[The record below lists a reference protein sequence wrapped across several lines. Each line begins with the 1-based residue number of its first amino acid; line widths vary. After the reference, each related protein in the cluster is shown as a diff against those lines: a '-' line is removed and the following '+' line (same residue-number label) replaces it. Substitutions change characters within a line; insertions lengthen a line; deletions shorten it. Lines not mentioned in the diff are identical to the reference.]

1 MTKKI
6 ANQVAWQR
14 TAGLSLQIG
23 PADVRKLES
32 NEILIRNAAVA
43 INPIDWLLQDDAL
56 LPWLDYPMILG
67 SDVAGEVAAVGDSV
81 KRFKVGDRV
90 IGQAV
95 STTVNEAAQGAF
107 QNYTVVL
114 EHMAAPIP
122 DWMPFTAAA
131 VLPLGLGTA
140 AVGLYGKTHL
150 ALKPPSHAPQ
160 SREEVVLVWGGSS
173 SVGCNAI
180 QLAAA
185 SGYRCITVA
194 SLSNSGMLKG
204 LGAEEV
210 LDRGSPN
217 IVEDVIEATRG
228 RRLAGT
234 LHATGNMDDCFAA
247 VTACEGAKTVA
258 ATLMPPERRP
268 GTVEATHII
277 GPSLKDDEVG
287 PLIYRDFMPR
297 ALAEGSFVP
306 APPAKIVG
314 HGLGAIQKALEIQ
327 KAGVSAA
334 KIVVTID
341 SKMDL

>member
-1 MTKKI
+1 MTKI
-6 ANQVAWQR
+6 TANQAAWQH
-14 TAGLSLQIG
+14 TPGLPLQIG
-23 PADVRKLES
+23 PANLRQLES
-32 NEILIRNAAVA
+32 NEILIRNAAVG
-43 INPIDWLLQDDAL
+43 INPIDWLLQGDAL

-67 SDVAGEVAAVGDSV
+67 SDVSGEVAAIGKNV

-107 QNYTVVL
+107 QEYTVVL
-114 EHMAAPIP
+114 EHMATPIP
-122 DWMPFTAAA
+122 DRMAFTEAA

-150 ALKPPSHAPQ
+150 ALTSPSHSPQ
-160 SREEVVLVWGGSS
+160 TSEEIVLVWGGSS

-180 QLAAA
+180 QLAVA

-194 SLSNSGMLKG
+194 SPSNSGMLKS

-210 LDRGSPN
+210 LDRSSPN
-217 IVEDVIEATRG
+217 IVSDVIKAMGSRH
-228 RRLAGT
+228 LAGT
-234 LHATGNMDDCFAA
+234 LHATGNIDDCFAV
-247 VTACEGAKTVA
+247 VTGCEGAKTVA
-258 ATLMPPERRP
+258 ATLMPPEKQP
-268 GTVEATHII
+268 STIQATHII

-287 PLIYRDFMPR
+287 PFIYRDFMPR
-297 ALAEGSFVP
+297 ALAEGTFVP

-314 HGLGAIQKALEIQ
+314 HGLGAIQEALEVQ

-334 KIVVTID
+334 KIVVALNSGTD
-341 SKMDL
+341 W